1 MDILVVTQYFYP
13 ENFKINDL
21 VESFVNRGHR
31 VTVLTSKPNYPKG
44 EFYEGYKFSGIVKE
58 KYNGADIIRVPQ
70 FRRKKAGSV
79 RLILNYLSFA
89 FFASLYVLRHRIN
102 CDVTF
107 CYEAS
112 PITQMYPA
120 LLHKKLYKSKAFIWV
135 QDLWPESISS
145 VGKLRNKYVLSVLD
159 KMVKSIYHG
168 CDGIF
173 VQSQAFIKSILPKCP
188 DENKICYAPNWAED
202 IFTNIECSESKL
214 ETDLPEGFKIM
225 FAGNVGA
232 AQDISSILRAAS
244 LTKDIKNIHWIILGD
259 GRYLPKAKVM
269 AKEYDLSETVHFLGR
284 YPMSWMPLF
293 YKQADVM
300 LIALKNEYIFSLT
313 IPSKTQTYM
322 AAGKPIL
329 TMINGVCNDVIKEAG
344 CGLTADSGDFRK
356 LAENAIALSEKTSKE
371 LYQIGKRGQL
381 YYNSHFDKNLIVDKI
396 IQTMSEK

>member
-1 MDILVVTQYFYP
+1 MNILVVTQYFYP

-21 VESFVNRGHR
+21 VEAFVCRGHR

-89 FFASLYVLRHRIN
+89 LFASLYVLQHRIN
-102 CDVTF
+102 CDVTL
-107 CYEAS
+107 CYEVS

-120 LLHKKLYKSKAFIWV
+120 LLHKRLYKSKAFIWV

-145 VGKLRNKYVLSVLD
+145 VGKLSNKHILSVLD
-159 KMVKSIYHG
+159 KMVKSIYFK

-173 VQSQAFIKSILPKCP
+173 VQSQAFMSSILSKCP
-188 DENKICYAPNWAED
+188 DKNKIFYAPNWAED
-202 IFTNIECSESKL
+202 IFTSTENREAEL
-214 ETDLPEGFKIM
+214 EIDLPEGFKIM
-225 FAGNVGA
+225 FAGNIGA
-232 AQDISSILRAAS
+232 AQDFSSILRAAS

-259 GRYLPKAKVM
+259 GRYLQKAKAM
-269 AKEYDLSETVHFLGR
+269 LKEYNLSDTVHFLGR
-284 YPMSWMPLF
+284 YPVSYMPLF
-293 YKQADVM
+293 YKQADAM
-300 LIALKNEYIFSLT
+300 LIALKDEYIFSLT
-313 IPSKTQTYM
+313 IPAKTQTYM

-344 CGLTADSGDFRK
+344 CGLTADSGDYKK
-356 LAENAIALSEKTSKE
+356 LADNAIALSEKTSEE
-371 LYQIGKRGQL
+371 LYQIGRRGQL
-381 YYNSHFDKNLIVDKI
+381 YYNSHFDKNLIVNNI